1 MCYIEG
7 MKPTPREIAT
17 RALSLKG
24 QERDAY
30 LRNACAGDGDL
41 RDTVDQLLRI
51 QDSVTIDTEHRIDRT
66 HSAKR
71 SSAQANQAQSGD
83 WVEDYCLIEKLGEGA
98 MGVVFL
104 AEQQHPKRKVALK
117 ILRSEAMSS
126 LREQRF
132 EFETES
138 LAKLRHPGIATIYGS
153 GKAEIAGVTRP
164 YFAMELVDGSPLDV
178 FVQKLTAH
186 ERVAMIAEIC
196 DAIEHAHLRGVLH
209 RDLKP
214 ANIIVG
220 TDHRARVLDFGV
232 ARSVETD
239 HRASELVGTLPYMSP
254 EQLASDPDIDCRS
267 DVYALGVVLCEIL
280 TGQRPHDVSGMT
292 IDEAVRQVQR
302 PPVLLDAML
311 ERELEMIIHK
321 AIASDR
327 EDRYS
332 SASDLGAD
340 LRRFLEHRPVHA
352 AGSARLYRARKF
364 VRRNRV
370 PVFLGTLAACLAI
383 VGVIAVS
390 YQAARATR
398 GWHLAEQETI
408 RAEDALSQAIVRHRW
423 ADSMNRFMIEMLVS
437 ADPEHT
443 IGEDLTVVEMLD
455 TASSTLESESTEFPE
470 TAAGIRMAL
479 ANTYKSLGRNEAAL
493 HHAQEM
499 VELCRTKLGDAH
511 PLTADARRTLALVLF
526 DYGRYDE
533 ANDLL
538 QQAESVIVALNDPV
552 ESAKLKSE
560 FARVA
565 HGTRDHERALRLWT
579 ESEAEL
585 GEQLGPNHK
594 ETLVVMHNR
603 GMALKDLGRLDDS
616 ERVMSEV
623 LRRRIEEFGIDHP
636 QTLVAQDTLAG
647 IIQKRGNDAEASA
660 MLREVVERRSRVLG
674 DEHLSTLVSM
684 GNLGVTLIRLG
695 ELDEAEQLTRKAY
708 NAHLARLGEEHAKT
722 QILLGNLAYLLE
734 DRGQIDEAAELY
746 RKSIDIRRRSSGGL
760 DTETWA
766 TVNNLAMLLMSSG
779 KPEEAEPL
787 FDELLAMCDASLPT
801 GHYYTA
807 LFRNNHAE
815 CLTMLKRFDQARSAL
830 ERSHPVLVQTFGEG
844 HARVLKSQDRIQKL
858 NELDHAEGSDP

>member
-1 MCYIEG
+1 MHG
-7 MKPTPREIAT
+7 SA
-17 RALSLKG
+17 
-24 QERDAY
+24 RDAY
-30 LRNACAGDGDL
+30 LREACAGDDDL
-41 RDTVDQLLRI
+41 RKTVDELLRI
-51 QDSVTIDTEHRIDRT
+51 QDSVTIDTAHRSD
-66 HSAKR
+66 HAPSMPR
-71 SSAQANQAQSGD
+71 SSEEVAQTRSGD
-83 WVEDYCLIEKLGEGA
+83 WVDDFCLLEKLGEGA
-98 MGVVFL
+98 MGVVYL

-117 ILRSEAMSS
+117 ILRSEAMSA

-178 FVQKLTAH
+178 FAQKLTH
-186 ERVAMIAEIC
+186 NERIAMIAEIT

-239 HRASELVGTLPYMSP
+239 QRAPELVGTLPYMSP
-254 EQLASDPDIDCRS
+254 EQLASDPDLDCRS

-280 TGQRPHDVSGMT
+280 TGERPHDVSGMT
-292 IDEAVRQVQR
+292 IDQAAQQVQR
-302 PPVLLDAML
+302 APASLAGTLD
-311 ERELEMIIHK
+311 RELEMIIRR
-321 AIASDR
+321 AIAPDR

-332 SASDLGAD
+332 SASALGAD
-340 LRRFLEHRPVHA
+340 LRRFLQHRPVEA
-352 AGSARLYRARKF
+352 VGASSLYRARKF

-370 PVFLGTLAACLAI
+370 QVFLGALAACLAI

-398 GWHLAEQETI
+398 GWHRAEQETI
-408 RAEDALSQAIVRHRW
+408 RAEEALDQAIVRHRW

-443 IGEDLTVVEMLD
+443 IGEDLTVVEMLN

-479 ANTYKSLGRNEAAL
+479 ANTYMSLGRNEDAL
-493 HHAQEM
+493 RHAQEM
-499 VELCRTKLGDAH
+499 VELCSTKLGDDH

-533 ANDLL
+533 ASELL
-538 QQAESVIVALNDPV
+538 QQAESVIGALNDPV

-560 FARVA
+560 YARVA
-565 HGTRDHERALRLWT
+565 HGTRDHERALLLWT
-579 ESEAEL
+579 QSESEL
-585 GEQLGPNHK
+585 GELLGPNHK

-603 GMALKDLGRLDDS
+603 GMALKDLGRLEES

-623 LRRRIEEFGIDHP
+623 LRRRVEEFGIDHP

-647 IIQKRGNDAEASA
+647 IIQKRGNDAAASA

-674 DEHLSTLVSM
+674 EDHLATLVSM

-695 ELDEAEQLTRKAY
+695 ELDEAETLTRKAY

-734 DRGQIDEAAELY
+734 DRGQVEEAAELY
-746 RKSIDIRRRSSGGL
+746 RKSIEIRRRSSGGL
-760 DTETWA
+760 DPETWA

-779 KPEEAEPL
+779 SPEEAEPL
-787 FDELLAMCDASLPT
+787 FSELLAMCDASLPA

-815 CLTMLKRFDQARSAL
+815 CLTLLGRFDQARSAL
-830 ERSHPVLVQTFGEG
+830 QRSHPVLVQTFGEG
-844 HARVLKSQDRIQKL
+844 HARVLKSEKRIEKL
-858 NELDHAEGSDP
+858 NELDRSGASDR